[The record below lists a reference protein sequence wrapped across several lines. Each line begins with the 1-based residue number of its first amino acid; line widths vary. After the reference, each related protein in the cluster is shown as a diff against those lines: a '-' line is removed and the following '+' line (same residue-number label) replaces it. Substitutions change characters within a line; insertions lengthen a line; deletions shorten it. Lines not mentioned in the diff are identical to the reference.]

1 MPEISLAIGMERG
14 TYLGIPREW
23 LYCYDEQGE
32 RFLTP
37 EEQVKQAQQEA
48 E

>member
-1 MPEISLAIGMERG
+1 MPEIGLAIGMERG